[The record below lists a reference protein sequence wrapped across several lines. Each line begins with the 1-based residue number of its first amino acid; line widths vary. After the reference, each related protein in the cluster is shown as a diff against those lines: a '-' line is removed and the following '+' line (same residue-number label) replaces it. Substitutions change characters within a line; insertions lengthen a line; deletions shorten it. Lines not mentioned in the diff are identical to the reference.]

1 MTIRKSDLIL
11 PGETLIN
18 KPTFDVD
25 TSGGKRAQRVKAGES
40 KLPGSS
46 PLPALKP
53 AESRHTEEQQSLRP
67 GCTAGAARG
76 GAIIAPRG
84 ALLPRGRAGASERG
98 QDCPGTSR
106 GPGACSPTLSSTKS
120 HSRDRRLRPPRG
132 LVGRCPITVPK
143 GTPGGPWRVR
153 APPAAAHNGELR
165 LPPQTVGA
173 EAAPGWR
180 MLPFQSPCA
189 CSLSFSEPGVLPE
202 CARRCG
208 SLTAK
213 DGEGGDRSGRGSAA
227 AAATKAAGGDAG
239 PRGEREAGAPHPAR
253 GLAAGYSHS
262 APRTHKVTAASQ
274 PPTGVRL
281 AVSYRWT
288 APTAGSA
295 PALSTVLGTEE

>member
-1 MTIRKSDLIL
+1 ML
-11 PGETLIN
+11 PYLEQH
-18 KPTFDVD
+18 KEPQ
-25 TSGGKRAQRVKAGES
+25 QRQEA
-40 KLPGSS
+40 
-46 PLPALKP
+46 A
-53 AESRHTEEQQSLRP
+53 A
-67 GCTAGAARG
+67 AAR
-76 GAIIAPRG
+76 
-84 ALLPRGRAGASERG
+84 SRG
-98 QDCPGTSR
+98 QVPHH
-106 GPGACSPTLSSTKS
+106 GAEG
-120 HSRDRRLRPPRG
+120 D
-132 LVGRCPITVPK
+132 
-143 GTPGGPWRVR
+143 PGGPRRVR

-189 CSLSFSEPGVLPE
+189 CSLSFSAPGVLPE
-202 CARRCG
+202 RARRCR

-213 DGEGGDRSGRGSAA
+213 DGEGGDRSGRGSA

-281 AVSYRWT
+281 AASYRWT